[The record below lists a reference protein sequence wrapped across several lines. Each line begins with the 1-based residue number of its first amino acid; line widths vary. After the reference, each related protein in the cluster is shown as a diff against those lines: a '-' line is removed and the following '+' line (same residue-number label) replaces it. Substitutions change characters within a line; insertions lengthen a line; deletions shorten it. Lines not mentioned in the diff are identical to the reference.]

1 MKHRFAIV
9 LGGLLL
15 ATGCSSS
22 SHSSPTSTVVTTP
35 STTTIVSGATSTDPT
50 TSPTAT
56 SPTSTDPTTS
66 PTATSPTA
74 TSPTGGGYS
83 ATITRTSYGIPHIV
97 AADWGGIGFGQG
109 YAFAQDR
116 ACTLIDQVIKVRG
129 ERSKYFGAGDGNANV
144 DSDFAYRQLGLH
156 DNADTK
162 FAHQP
167 KNVADMVAGYVSGFD
182 KELTAEGPHG
192 WCKGAAWVQP
202 ITTTDLYAYLD
213 DVLIIGSGGKLL
225 TPIAT
230 AQPPVAPTASTPD
243 TAAPPDTATGASAD
257 AIRQGLTSLD
267 LHPALA
273 SNGWAIGKDLSTT
286 GGGLLLANPHFPWE
300 GEERLWESQLTISNG
315 DLDVYGASLSG
326 VPGVLIGFNK
336 NVAWTH
342 TVSAGY
348 RMTLYSL
355 NLVPGDPTKYVYGDK
370 TVAMM
375 SKDVTIQVLGADGTM
390 AAKTQ
395 TMWSSQYGPM
405 LKLPFG
411 WTTTTAYTY
420 RDGNLDDTNVLAQFL
435 GMDAAKNMDDFID
448 VHRTENAIPWVNTI
462 ATSSDGRAWYA
473 DTATTPNLSPDA
485 LALWKSNVSS
495 GGLAK
500 TVLDNGAILLD
511 GSNPINEWVEVP
523 GSVRPGLLAFDKQPQ
538 LERSDYVFNSN
549 DSHWLA
555 NPNQLLTGFSPLTGA
570 EAITQSTRT
579 RENARLIV
587 DPTFRSAD
595 GKFSKEGIEKAF
607 TSNRGL
613 HSDLLLEGVLGA
625 CDTTPSVNV
634 GGQPY
639 VLAPLCNVLRNW
651 DGLDNVSSKG
661 APLWREFLY
670 TAGGANR
677 NGAGDLYSVPFDPT
691 DPVGTPNTI
700 AADPTALLTDLATAA
715 TNLVTGGYAI
725 DVALGEMQFDARA
738 AQTERIALPGG
749 TGVDG
754 TISVVDCCSGSKTLA
769 PQASAG
775 TEVDANYFSSK
786 GYPVA
791 RGNSFVMALEFG
803 KDGPHADAVL
813 TYGQPDDPADP
824 NFDAQT
830 KLYAAG
836 TFRPVL
842 FTDAEIAGDRTATT
856 ATVTGS
862 R

>member
-1 MKHRFAIV
+1 MA
-9 LGGLLL
+9 
-15 ATGCSSS
+15 AGCSSS
-22 SHSSPTSTVVTTP
+22 SHSSPSTTALTSP
-35 STTTIVSGATSTDPT
+35 STTSVVSGPT
-50 TSPTAT
+50 TSG
-56 SPTSTDPTTS
+56 PTTS
-66 PTATSPTA
+66 GPTTTGPTTTGPTTSGPTTTSPSA
-74 TSPTGGGYS
+74 GGYS

-97 AADWGGIGFGQG
+97 AADWGGLGFGQG
-109 YAFAQDR
+109 YAFAEDR

-129 ERSKYFGAGDGNANV
+129 ERSKYFGAGDANANV

-156 DNADTK
+156 DAADTK

-182 KELTAEGPHG
+182 RELTAEGVHG

-230 AQPPVAPTASTPD
+230 AQPPAAAPESTPD
-243 TAAPPDTATGASAD
+243 TAASPDAATGASAD

-267 LHPALA
+267 LHPDIA
-273 SNGWAIGKDLSTT
+273 SNGWAIGKDLSTS

-370 TVAMM
+370 TVAMT
-375 SKDVTIQVLGADGTM
+375 SKDITIQVLGPDGTT

-411 WTTTTAYTY
+411 WTATTAYTY

-511 GSNPINEWVEVP
+511 GSNPINEWVDDP
-523 GSVRPGLLAFDKQPQ
+523 GSVRPGLLPFGKQPQ
-538 LERSDYVFNSN
+538 LKRSDYVFNAN

-570 EAITQSTRT
+570 EAITQSTRS

-587 DPTFRSAD
+587 DPSFRGAD
-595 GKFSKEGIEKAF
+595 GKLSKEGVEKAF
-607 TSNRGL
+607 TSNRAL
-613 HSDLLLEGVLGA
+613 HSDLLLQGVVAA
-625 CDTTPSVNV
+625 CDATPSVTV

-639 VLAPLCNVLRNW
+639 VLAPLCTVLRNW

-670 TAGGANR
+670 TAGRANR

-700 AADPTALLTDLATAA
+700 AADPTALLIDLATAA
-715 TNLVTGGYAI
+715 TKLVAGGYAI
-725 DVALGEMQFDARA
+725 DVTLGDMQFDARA

-754 TISVVDCCSGSKTLA
+754 TISVVDCCSGSNTLA
-769 PQASAG
+769 PQASVG
-775 TEVDANYFSSK
+775 TVTDANYFTSK

-791 RGNSFVMALEFG
+791 RGNSFVMALEFD
-803 KDGPHADAVL
+803 KTGPHADAVL

-842 FTDAEIAGDRTATT
+842 FTDAEIAGDKTATT
-856 ATVTGS
+856 VTVTGNK
-862 R
+862 